1 MLGFNRQVAR
11 RQTPETLEALAARFR
26 ILGDPLRLR
35 VLMELQGGERTVSEL
50 VEATDATQANI
61 SKHLALMTDAGVVTR
76 RKQGLYVYYRVADPG
91 IYSVCD
97 VMCGSIRALADQKA
111 KALR

>member
-1 MLGFNRQVAR
+1 
-11 RQTPETLEALAARFR
+11 
-26 ILGDPLRLR
+26 
-35 VLMELQGGERTVSEL
+35 MELQSGERTVSEL
-50 VEATDATQANI
+50 VDATDATQANI
-61 SKHLALMTDAGVVTR
+61 SKHLALMTDAGVVNR

-111 KALR
+111 RALR

>member
-1 MLGFNRQVAR
+1 LLGFNPQVAR
-11 RQTPETLEALAARFR
+11 RQSPETLEALAARFR

-35 VLMELQGGERTVSEL
+35 VLMELQNGERTVSEL
-50 VEATDATQANI
+50 VDATDATQANI
-61 SKHLALMTDAGVVTR
+61 SKHLALMSDAGVVAR

-97 VMCGSIRALADQKA
+97 IMCGSLRALADQKA